1 MKLITAIIAAETAIL
16 TSLEAKAQFLAA
28 LRQDEELAK
37 CRAQIDAAMN
47 SLENSIMQASLDY
60 QSVNKTL
67 NQALEKIDKL
77 RDELDALKQQ
87 NELRER

>member
-1 MKLITAIIAAETAIL
+1 MKLITAIISAETAIL

-28 LRQDEELAK
+28 LRQDDELAK

-77 RDELDALKQQ
+77 RDELDALKRQ

>member
-1 MKLITAIIAAETAIL
+1 MKLITAIINAETAIL
-16 TSLEAKAQFLAA
+16 TSLESRAQFLAA

>member
-1 MKLITAIIAAETAIL
+1 MKLITAIISAETAIL

-77 RDELDALKQQ
+77 RDELDTLKQQ